1 MFEKL
6 LPGIPLNEAAAYFI
20 ELKGFDKRADAT
32 SVGSSTYAP
41 PDETGEL
48 EGAFAVPVERVL
60 EHLAKMVQNELK
72 TNYAYMVYAN
82 SLRDFAHH
90 SIAEEFESHADDET
104 EHADWLLRRMGVLG
118 GPIHVPDIPAPPAA
132 TEAED
137 IIQTMIRMEQEGIQN
152 WRILRQ
158 MVGDENPT
166 KFKIEEY
173 LTQEQEHLDELWQLM
188 PHTANPQILSQR
200 AGMPMSEMP
209 QAPPSAPDVNPAP
222 LTGPETSKMAAA
234 IRRMKT
240 ASDKLKTSEMP
251 GGLPPTAMGQQSMQ
265 PAPMPLSGVAAGQ
278 LPKMAEAELY
288 QKFSYA
294 LHKLAKEDSEQVE
307 AGRARALANLAS
319 NFEAAKHT
327 RGTMGGDLAGRAA
340 GASLGGISGAL
351 AGRLAGHSPALS
363 LALAG
368 GGAAM
373 GQHLGGKAGRM
384 LGRAHDAKKFHEK
397 YGSAQSLFKQALDE
411 MTGGAPVINDDG
423 MQQDPSMQPPV
434 SPLADPEVAAYMQ
447 QEQAGRAAELE
458 NESAFY
464 KQRFAEAS
472 QQVQASQAQMQQ
484 LQQQADQSGQQQQ
497 ATMAQAQQ
505 IQQAALSNAQAAH
518 ESATFAMQ
526 QSLQAQQQSI
536 QQAQLAVGMRDSVH
550 AMRQGLMQMV
560 QQQLPPATPAEAGAM
575 QADQAAAQQGGMN
588 PQDNTQQPQPEQSQA
603 GQPAAAPDA
612 GTPMQSATPGD
623 GSGAG
628 NSPSAGAGAEPLM
641 AGATPQ
647 AQAGQQAEQ
656 PKTASD
662 KLIGAIMGGA
672 LGGGVG
678 YASSRMSNDPLREK
692 VHKLEERESSGKGSF
707 LTGLNLAQAKAR
719 LALGEF
725 DERHP
730 GATTLL
736 GIGSG
741 ALAGASHAP
750 TIREISQTIGRFGA

>member
-6 LPGIPLNEAAAYFI
+6 LPGIPLNEAASYFI

-48 EGAFAVPVERVL
+48 EGAFEVPVERVL
-60 EHLAKMVQNELK
+60 EHLSQMVQNELK

-278 LPKMAEAELY
+278 LPKMASSPEMDEAERH
-288 QKFSYA
+288 QAAVGHVRGVS
-294 LHKLAKEDSEQVE
+294 
-307 AGRARALANLAS
+307 NLS
-319 NFEAAKHT
+319 SGFTHRDHT
-327 RGTMGGDLAGRAA
+327 RGERGGDLAGRLV
-340 GASLGGISGAL
+340 GASLGGTGGAL
-351 AGRLAGHSPALS
+351 LGRLAGHSPAVS

-368 GGAAM
+368 GGAAL
-373 GQHLGGKAGRM
+373 GQHLGGKTGRFV
-384 LGRAHDAKKFHEK
+384 GQERDAKKFHEK
-397 YGSAQSLFKQALDE
+397 YGSAPSFFKQALDE
-411 MTGGAPVINDDG
+411 MTGGAPVINDEG

-505 IQQAALSNAQAAH
+505 IQQAAMSNAQAAH

-662 KLIGAIMGGA
+662 RLIGAIMGGIA
-672 LGGGVG
+672 GAGGGYVG
-678 YASSRMSNDPLREK
+678 SKASNDPLREK
-692 VHKLEERESSGKGSF
+692 VRKLEEVEKSDKSSF

-719 LALGEF
+719 LAVGELGEKHPMLSTAVGAGMGASTGAAVAPQL
-725 DERHP
+725 RH
-730 GATTLL
+730 
-736 GIGSG
+736 ISESVRRY
-741 ALAGASHAP
+741 AGA
-750 TIREISQTIGRFGA
+750 